1 MKKIKDII
9 NPKIVW
15 RGFGLWALACAL
27 LLLPFGVQERK
38 KIILWMILAIGM
50 IVGERRGFAQS
61 TNDAGLWTTF
71 NIQKDL
77 KKNVSVFLTE
87 EFRLRENFSRL
98 NLFYTDLGV
107 AVRPLKFLKV
117 SLSYRMID
125 KFIDDNTFSYRHRL
139 MLDITVKKKAG
150 QFSLSYRHR
159 LQSELK
165 NVYSSAD
172 GTVPEWYSR
181 SKFELKYDTDNP
193 VRPYISAEFRYQIN
207 DPRNVE
213 SDKTFHRQRYIVG
226 LDYKRNDRDTFGFY
240 YLIQNEFN
248 VSAPENIYIV
258 GLEYT
263 LTL

>member
-1 MKKIKDII
+1 MENIKDKGK
-9 NPKIVW
+9 NSHLLPLKAG
-15 RGFGLWALACAL
+15 RGGFFL
-27 LLLPFGVQERK
+27 LLFSLSFGEG
-38 KIILWMILAIGM
+38 WGGAST
-50 IVGERRGFAQS
+50 FAQS

-87 EFRLRENFSRL
+87 EFRLRENFTRL

-107 AVRPLKFLKV
+107 AVRPFKFLKV
-117 SLSYRMID
+117 SLAYRMID
-125 KFIDDNTFSYRHRL
+125 KFLIDNTFSYRHRL
-139 MLDITVKKKAG
+139 MLDISLKKKAG

-165 NVYSSAD
+165 NIYSSAD
-172 GTVPEWYSR
+172 GTIPEWYSR
-181 SKFELKYDTDNP
+181 SKFELKYDTDKP

-213 SDKTFHRQRYIVG
+213 SERTFHRQRYIVG
-226 LDYKRNDRDTFGFY
+226 LDYKRNDRDTFGIY
-240 YLIQNEFN
+240 YLIQNEYN